1 MNKGYLHMYGL
12 IKKRED
18 KRKNQIINYAISKYE
33 KSADVQK
40 T

>member
-12 IKKRED
+12 IKKRAD
-18 KRKNQIINYAISKYE
+18 KLKNQSSDYAELKYE
-33 KSADVQK
+33 KSANIQK